1 MSLYVS
7 VFNFFMNHE
16 SKQTN
21 PLRSYVLCS
30 DSSRGRISCSSCSL
44 TRERERGRREKERE
58 GEEEVFSCCATIFIL
73 SINTIQNK
81 QISYSRVLCSVST
94 QCSISCSSCRPE
106 QESKKRSSYEVSL
119 KLLGNTDIGFEMN
132 NVLL

>member
-21 PLRSYVLCS
+21 PLQSYVLCS

-44 TRERERGRREKERE
+44 TREREREKKKKKSLAAVPQSLCYLLILFKANKSLTVVSCAVLVLNAASVAVVVDQSKRARRGVHMR
-58 GEEEVFSCCATIFIL
+58 
-73 SINTIQNK
+73 
-81 QISYSRVLCSVST
+81 
-94 QCSISCSSCRPE
+94 
-106 QESKKRSSYEVSL
+106 
-119 KLLGNTDIGFEMN
+119 
-132 NVLL
+132 